1 MKFKAKGINKNIFVE
16 ALVISTICSTLT
28 NQVSNSVL
36 LSKYPHLRNLRLAQN
51 SMESSLN
58 IDVLIELDN
67 YYKFIY
73 GTVIRQKDR
82 HPIALELTL
91 GWINSVPYSNDNEAN
106 VYNVDSHFYLYH
118 QVYLTRMQ

>member
-28 NQVSNSVL
+28 NQGSNSVL

-51 SMESSLN
+51 SMQSSLN

-73 GTVIRQKDR
+73 GTVIRQKYKD
-82 HPIALELTL
+82 PIALELTL
-91 GWINSVPYSNDNEAN
+91 GWINSVPYTNDNETN

>member
-28 NQVSNSVL
+28 NQGSNSVL

-73 GTVIRQKDR
+73 ATAVRRKYKD
-82 HPIALELTL
+82 PIALESTL
-91 GWINSVPYSNDNEAN
+91 GWIN
-106 VYNVDSHFYLYH
+106 
-118 QVYLTRMQ
+118 R